1 MKSYKSL
8 LCLLLSLLLL
18 LPLFCMP
25 ALAEEADETQDT
37 ALTLSCPSA
46 VLMEAS
52 TGCILYEKDAVARLP
67 MASVTKVMT
76 LLLIFESIE
85 NGQISPETQVSVS
98 EHAASMGGSQVFLEA
113 GEIQTVETLIKCISI
128 ASANDAAV
136 AMAETVAGSE
146 EAFVALMNE
155 KAAAL
160 SMENTHFV
168 NCCGLDD
175 TDHYSCAKDLALLS
189 RQLILRFPAIY
200 DYCQI
205 WQEDITHTTKKG
217 QTPFTLTNT
226 NKLLKSYPYATGL
239 KTGSTSLAKFCLS
252 ATASKD
258 NIDLIAVI
266 MAAPTSKDRIRDAQS
281 LFAYGFANTA
291 IYQDKTTEKILQIPV
306 KKGVAD
312 TLHAVA
318 KQDFSYLDQKK
329 ADLSQITSK
338 QNLPENLTA
347 PIKKGDTV
355 GSIDYY
361 LGDKQIGSIPVVAKE
376 SIAAAGYGD
385 ILQELFCYY
394 CFVSKSVGR

>member
-1 MKSYKSL
+1 
-8 LCLLLSLLLL
+8 
-18 LPLFCMP
+18 
-25 ALAEEADETQDT
+25 
-37 ALTLSCPSA
+37 
-46 VLMEAS
+46 
-52 TGCILYEKDAVARLP
+52 
-67 MASVTKVMT
+67 
-76 LLLIFESIE
+76 
-85 NGQISPETQVSVS
+85 
-98 EHAASMGGSQVFLEA
+98 
-113 GEIQTVETLIKCISI
+113 
-128 ASANDAAV
+128 
-136 AMAETVAGSE
+136 
-146 EAFVALMNE
+146 
-155 KAAAL
+155 
-160 SMENTHFV
+160 MENTHFV

-329 ADLSQITSK
+329 ADLNQITSK

-347 PIKKGDTV
+347 PHQKRRYRRLHRLLPG
-355 GSIDYY
+355 
-361 LGDKQIGSIPVVAKE
+361 
-376 SIAAAGYGD
+376 
-385 ILQELFCYY
+385 
-394 CFVSKSVGR
+394 

>member
-1 MKSYKSL
+1 
-8 LCLLLSLLLL
+8 
-18 LPLFCMP
+18 
-25 ALAEEADETQDT
+25 
-37 ALTLSCPSA
+37 
-46 VLMEAS
+46 
-52 TGCILYEKDAVARLP
+52 
-67 MASVTKVMT
+67 
-76 LLLIFESIE
+76 
-85 NGQISPETQVSVS
+85 
-98 EHAASMGGSQVFLEA
+98 MGGSQVFLEA

-385 ILQELFCYY
+385 ILQEMFCYY